1 MKKLITSIL
10 ILFSVPIFAQAINK
24 KWVQVV
30 QLQDQNVYV
39 DTSAIKEVEGQ
50 ISTLCIT
57 YFNPPKMI
65 NALGAEAASV
75 KSQILFNLASQKFT
89 TVGTL
94 YYDSKLK
101 LLGESSVPGLSVS
114 GESFSTPI
122 DSSQAMVAVYAYCL
136 NYINKGERVIENTD
150 FSRNSNKIKSFTDN
164 KVKIDTS
171 RKNIFESSPNSK
183 ADLPEPVKS
192 VPDTKNN
199 IVKKSIQE
207 PARKDSSVKVVN
219 QNNKKNEALTTLALK
234 KNSKDTGIEVLPKSS
249 IFKEGDKYSF
259 QISSW
264 KNKATAV
271 SEVARLKAKGHNAFF
286 VEAFIPER
294 GGTWYR
300 VRIGNFNSIE
310 EAQSYMKKLK

>member
-1 MKKLITSIL
+1 MKKLLSVVFIMISFQ
-10 ILFSVPIFAQAINK
+10 LFGQAINK

-30 QLQDQNVYV
+30 QLRDQNVYV

-65 NALGAEAASV
+65 NALGTEAASV
-75 KSQILFNLASQKFT
+75 KSQILFNLASQKYT

-136 NYINKGERVIENTD
+136 NYINRGERVIENVD
-150 FSRNSNKIKSFTDN
+150 FSRSSNKVKSFSDN

-171 RKNIFESSPNSK
+171 KKNIEEPSLSTK
-183 ADLPEPVKS
+183 ADLPVPAKS
-192 VPDTKNN
+192 IPETKSST
-199 IVKKSIQE
+199 VKKNIQE
-207 PARKDSSVKVVN
+207 PVRKDSSVKIVN
-219 QNNKKNEALTTLALK
+219 QVNKKNDALNTLALK
-234 KNSKDTGIEVLPKSS
+234 KKSKDTGIEVLPKSS

-271 SEVARLKAKGHNAFF
+271 SEVARLKAKGHNAFY
-286 VEAFIPER
+286 VEAYIPER

-300 VRIGNFNSIE
+300 VRIGNFNSVE
-310 EAQSYMKKLK
+310 ETQAYMKKLK